1 MKINQVEE
9 LVGIT
14 KKNIRFY
21 EDQGLLNP
29 GRNPENGYREYRTE
43 DVDLLLKI
51 KLLRK
56 LGIPIEE
63 IRLLLEGTSTMQTCM
78 ENHLVRL
85 NHQQHDLE
93 IMKQMCGT
101 LSEDPVAIAE
111 LKATDYLEEM
121 EKLEKDGIQFMNI
134 EKSDIRKKKLG
145 PAIAAGVVILFLLAM
160 VVLMIWAYT
169 MEPMPLW
176 TLLIMVCSL
185 LLPIVGISIA
195 LVQRFKEIEGGEED
209 EARKY

>member
-29 GRNPENGYREYRTE
+29 GRNPENGYREYHTE
-43 DVDLLLKI
+43 DVNLLFKI

-56 LGIPIEE
+56 LGVPIEE
-63 IRLLLEGTSTMQTCM
+63 IRLLLEEKCTMAECM
-78 ENHLVRL
+78 EKHLIHL
-85 NHQQHDLE
+85 NHEQHDLE
-93 IMKQMCGT
+93 LMKQMCT
-101 LSEDPVAIAE
+101 SLAENPVPITQLNAS
-111 LKATDYLEEM
+111 DYLEEM
-121 EKLEKDGIQFMNI
+121 EKLEKGGSQFVNI
-134 EKSDIRKKKLG
+134 EKSDILKKKRG
-145 PAIAAGVVILFLLAM
+145 PAIAAGVVILFLLCM
-160 VVLMIWAYT
+160 VALMIWAYT

-176 TLLIMVCSL
+176 TLLIMLVSL
-185 LLPIVGISIA
+185 LLPIAGISIA
-195 LVQRFKEIEGGEED
+195 LLQRFKEIEGGEED